1 MMPLSNLLLET
12 DLMRSFAVISEFG
25 SFSAAAR
32 RVNRTPSAI
41 SMQMKKLEEQLGRQ
55 LFVREGRTVRLTA
68 DGETLLSYAQDMLRL
83 NEAAVARFHEPAIEG
98 LVRFGAPDD
107 FGTQYVPPIL
117 RRFADTHP
125 LVEVEVVLGT
135 SQNLLHRFDE
145 GKLDVTLIASVPG
158 GINDGIGEV
167 VFVEQLVWVGIKGGK
182 SHKLPIVPLAL
193 SDAGCCWR
201 EAATDGL
208 ISAGIDFRIAY
219 TSETV
224 LGQQAALMADLAVAP
239 MPASMVTPQFEVLG
253 SKHRLPALPSYHVCL
268 CQPSGIGAAANAFAH
283 YVRESFKAP

>member
-1 MMPLSNLLLET
+1 
-12 DLMRSFAVISEFG
+12 MRSFAVISEFG

-68 DGETLLSYAQDMLRL
+68 DGETLLTYARDMLRL
-83 NEAAVARFHEPAIEG
+83 NEAALARFHEPAIEG

-135 SQNLLHRFDE
+135 SRDLMSRFDA
-145 GKLDVTLIASVPG
+145 GKLDLTLITSVPG
-158 GINDGIGEV
+158 GINDGIGEIV
-167 VFVEQLVWVGIKGGK
+167 YVEQLVWVGLKGGK
-182 SHKLPIVPLAL
+182 ACQLPSVPLAL
-193 SDAGCCWR
+193 ADTGCCWR
-201 EAATDGL
+201 EAAIEEL
-208 ISAGIDFRIAY
+208 SAAGIDYRIAY

-224 LGQQAALMADLAVAP
+224 LGQQAALVADLAIAP
-239 MPASMVTPQFEVLG
+239 MPMTMITPQFEILG
-253 SKHRLPALPSYHVCL
+253 SKQQLPSLPSYHVCL
-268 CQPSGIGAAANAFAH
+268 CQPSGIGAAANAFGQH
-283 YVRESFKAP
+283 VRDSFVAL